1 MPTSDPEAVTLAWF
15 VQALGQDEQFAQ
27 QCANEAS
34 ALVAPLVGED
44 NPYNVPDEV
53 IARAELEVG
62 ADLFY
67 RKASRNGIVQF
78 DGIET
83 SSAVRIS
90 RDPLSAAYPF
100 LRPFMPMGLG

>member
-1 MPTSDPEAVTLAWF
+1 MPTSDPEAITLAWY
-15 VQALGQDEQFAQ
+15 VQAVGEDATLAQ
-27 QCANEAS
+27 QCASEAS
-34 ALVAPLVGED
+34 ELVAPLVGAQ
-44 NPYNVPDEV
+44 NPYSVPESV
-53 IARAELEVG
+53 IARAVLEVG

-78 DGIET
+78 DGVET

-100 LRPFMPMGLG
+100 LRPYMPMGLG